1 MGIDVAVE
9 CLLFVV
15 YHTWA
20 SGVSLMV
27 AGGLRSNGTSC
38 FEREG
43 RSQFCRGHTALS
55 IRVLYQGPLRSD

>member
-15 YHTWA
+15 YHTRA

-43 RSQFCRGHTALS
+43 LASSVGAILHCTCT
-55 IRVLYQGPLRSD
+55 RVR